1 MNILECKDYD
11 DFKNRSGMQG
21 KQAINFLL
29 DQLTELKKQQ
39 EKT

>member
-1 MNILECKDYD
+1 MNFLECKDYD
-11 DFKNRSGMQG
+11 DFKKQTGMQG

-39 EKT
+39 GKT